1 VSPPFVALLATA
13 ALSLDAAP
21 PKEARPVL
29 AARLLSGLAVLRPT
43 LPLPLLIMPLLPD
56 SKSRPLPRSWWARSR
71 RSVEG
76 EPRDNPYPLRS
87 EDSDSR
93 ASVVLAISL
102 VMRSVADSDASKSRL
117 MSLPDG
123 LRAEI

>member
-1 VSPPFVALLATA
+1 MSPPFVALLATA

-29 AARLLSGLAVLRPT
+29 AARLLSGLGVLRPT
-43 LPLPLLIMPLLPD
+43 LPLPLLVMPLLPD

-71 RSVEG
+71 RSG
-76 EPRDNPYPLRS
+76 EARANPYPLRS